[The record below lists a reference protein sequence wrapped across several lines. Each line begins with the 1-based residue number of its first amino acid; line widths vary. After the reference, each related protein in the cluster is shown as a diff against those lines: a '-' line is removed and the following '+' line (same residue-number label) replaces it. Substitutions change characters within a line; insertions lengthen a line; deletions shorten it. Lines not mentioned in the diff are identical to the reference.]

1 MVLPVDWPRYLNGR
15 PTPAFLS
22 ELAVAPK
29 TAAPVAAAA
38 KADLLTQLAD
48 LPAGRRRPT
57 IAAFVREVAL
67 TSLGLDTSRAI
78 DPRTPLGELG
88 LDSLLA
94 VELRNT
100 MGSALGRTFPATLLF
115 DYPTI
120 DALTDFV
127 LAELRGAGEEPD
139 APPGAPSSGTLVGA
153 IEEMSDDEV
162 ERQLAARTARRN
174 V

>member
-1 MVLPVDWPRYLNGR
+1 
-15 PTPAFLS
+15 
-22 ELAVAPK
+22 
-29 TAAPVAAAA
+29 
-38 KADLLTQLAD
+38 
-48 LPAGRRRPT
+48 
-57 IAAFVREVAL
+57 
-67 TSLGLDTSRAI
+67 
-78 DPRTPLGELG
+78 
-88 LDSLLA
+88 
-94 VELRNT
+94 
-100 MGSALGRTFPATLLF
+100 MGSAVGRTFPATLLF
-115 DYPTI
+115 DCPTI